1 MTPHCHHPQAL
12 LQQPTW
18 RGAETEEAKHEKH
31 RGFIPNPPPQE
42 PSPAQRQA
50 GTAVMAVPRS
60 PPAPQPGHHTA
71 ASRCFTANGATAK
84 TTPTAPNGR
93 SLPPALPSSLRPGS
107 LRLGLG
113 GGCVPADVEQQQ
125 QPEAQRGGGTH
136 GQRLPQRQQRVDGTW
151 GGHGTL
157 TRGEGRPN
165 NPPPRRL
172 SRTDHDDAEHE
183 VADLLQQLRPE
194 GEEQPGRR
202 LHRTDGRQVRAGR
215 GGEAEVP
222 QGKHLREAHELLL
235 LESTAQG
242 TAPAA
247 PPTRSLVRRGA
258 PRDPLTIWRCASA
271 ESRSESFTAPARRK
285 KSPRRTRSARNAAAM
300 AGMGRGRGGA
310 ERIGTALPSAAAL
323 RARGAPGSRAA
334 PMPAAIPVPI
344 PAPIPAR
351 SGCSSAGAEPLL
363 ALLLPALLEHRLTAA
378 RSPVGP
384 QEREKERGKESWPSL
399 RAGSAARGPASAA
412 LPRWRRRD
420 PSLLQGHTGASCRRA
435 AQRGRNFPLL
445 AENAIRRQSCGTGRS
460 WLQFLCKRAKS
471 IASSV
476 CFPLAELQGCAPRA
490 GRAVLG
496 SGAAVPPR
504 SPRLRIAAAVT
515 HSNK

>member
-1 MTPHCHHPQAL
+1 
-12 LQQPTW
+12 
-18 RGAETEEAKHEKH
+18 
-31 RGFIPNPPPQE
+31 
-42 PSPAQRQA
+42 
-50 GTAVMAVPRS
+50 MAVPRS

-165 NPPPRRL
+165 NPPPPGRL

-334 PMPAAIPVPI
+334 PMPAAIPAPI

-399 RAGSAARGPASAA
+399 RAGVGSSRPRTCSTASLAQEGPIASAGTYRGELQESSA
-412 LPRWRRRD
+412 ERKEFPFACRERD
-420 PSLLQGHTGASCRRA
+420 PS
-435 AQRGRNFPLL
+435 
-445 AENAIRRQSCGTGRS
+445 
-460 WLQFLCKRAKS
+460 
-471 IASSV
+471 
-476 CFPLAELQGCAPRA
+476 AELRHGPELAAVFVQKGKKHCIICLLPSRGAARLRPPGRPGCAGKRS
-490 GRAVLG
+490 
-496 SGAAVPPR
+496 SGAPQEPSAAHRRR
-504 SPRLRIAAAVT
+504 SD
-515 HSNK
+515 SQQ